1 MIDTDKLILEEENH
15 LFKEITRLE
24 KQLDP
29 LLEATEYAASLELL
43 AELRKPVDDFF
54 DSVMVMDE
62 DSSLRANRL
71 ALLFRLKALFDRI
84 ADLSV
89 LS

>member
-1 MIDTDKLILEEENH
+1 MIFLRKLPGW
-15 LFKEITRLE
+15 KR
-24 KQLDP
+24 QLDP

-62 DSSLRANRL
+62 DSCAESQSPCFALSLESPLRPHR
-71 ALLFRLKALFDRI
+71 
-84 ADLSV
+84 
-89 LS
+89 